1 MFYGV
6 FGAADH
12 ESDIISGKFTTLGG
26 LWWCEI
32 FKSAKFY
39 KLFSTLNNK
48 LFNKY
53 STNKWSKTQ
62 SKTNE

>member
-26 LWWCEI
+26 LVGWCEI
-32 FKSAKFY
+32 FKKCKISEK
-39 KLFSTLNNK
+39 KMWT
-48 LFNKY
+48 
-53 STNKWSKTQ
+53 
-62 SKTNE
+62 